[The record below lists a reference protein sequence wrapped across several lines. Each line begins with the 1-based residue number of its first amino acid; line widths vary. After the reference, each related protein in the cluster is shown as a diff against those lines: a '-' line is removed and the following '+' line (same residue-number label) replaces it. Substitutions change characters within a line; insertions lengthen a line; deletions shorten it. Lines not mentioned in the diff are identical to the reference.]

1 MESPIQ
7 SYYTK
12 HVGVIFE
19 NINVFNLLLSSEP
32 SRSVNLDGFMIEII
46 HSWLDGVSVYV
57 RLLNYSSVPLSLDT

>member
-7 SYYTK
+7 SYYRK

-57 RLLNYSSVPLSLDT
+57 RLLSYSSVPLSLDT